1 MNKVD
6 AIFRL
11 LMEMKLELKEVKEQ
25 VEQMHTSLKNIEKQ
39 KREIPSTVS
48 KKKQDWKYPFNNEM
62 KNSHN
67 TN

>member
-25 VEQMHTSLKNIEKQ
+25 VEQMHTSLKNIEEQNQ

-48 KKKQDWKYPFNNEM
+48 KKKPDWKYPSKM
-62 KNSHN
+62 K
-67 TN
+67 

>member
-1 MNKVD
+1 MNKAD

-39 KREIPSTVS
+39 NQKREIPSTVS
-48 KKKQDWKYPFNNEM
+48 KKKQDWKYPSKM
-62 KNSHN
+62 K
-67 TN
+67 

>member
-39 KREIPSTVS
+39 NQKRETPSTVS
-48 KKKQDWKYPFNNEM
+48 KKKHDWKYPSKM
-62 KNSHN
+62 K
-67 TN
+67 

>member
-39 KREIPSTVS
+39 NQKRETPSNVS
-48 KKKQDWKYPFNNEM
+48 KKKHDWKYPSKM
-62 KNSHN
+62 K
-67 TN
+67 

>member
-39 KREIPSTVS
+39 NHKREMSSTVS
-48 KKKQDWKYPFNNEM
+48 KKKHDWKYPSKM
-62 KNSHN
+62 K
-67 TN
+67 